1 MNCFRLKLVDAYLTN
16 PCMCR
21 SAGREGEEEEEGDA
35 EGRRRRYQ
43 VKLLDPRPSKVNTY
57 TI

>member
-1 MNCFRLKLVDAYLTN
+1 MNCIHLKLVDACLTN
-16 PCMCR
+16 PGMCR

-35 EGRRRRYQ
+35 EGRRGRYQ
-43 VKLLDPRPSKVNTY
+43 VKLLDSRPSEVNTY